1 MNGSR
6 PRRLSPIR
14 RFAAGSALSLVLAAA
29 AMGAAQAQSLRD
41 TMTMSYQSNPTLS
54 AQRQSLRATNEQIAQ
69 ALSGYRPT
77 VEAGASAGIGWSDI
91 ESEEGGGT
99 ETINP
104 ASIGID
110 ISQPLYSGGSTAASV
125 DRAENTIQAARAN
138 YVLTEQD
145 VLLNAV
151 IAYMNVV
158 REQAILDL
166 AINNERVLQRQL
178 DAASDRFEVGEIT
191 RTDVSQAE
199 SRLAGAVADRIE
211 AEGLLRIARAT
222 FARIV
227 GVMPGVL
234 QPPEPTLAL
243 PATLEEAVLMA
254 EASNPS
260 IISAQFA
267 EEAAQAGID
276 VVRGEMLPQVS
287 LNGSISRDYEPSGS
301 IDRRDNAQI
310 VARVTVP
317 LYQSGS
323 VSSRVREARFLA
335 AEQRIRIEESRRA
348 VIANAISSWEALE
361 TARASIQSLAAQIRA
376 AEIAL
381 DGVQQEA
388 QVGSRTILDVLDA
401 EQELLDAR
409 VALVRAERDET
420 VAAFQLLATVGGL
433 TARNLALPVDY
444 YEFDPD
450 YDEARTSWWGTSIDE
465 EAQ

>member
-6 PRRLSPIR
+6 PRWLSPIR
-14 RFAAGSALSLVLAAA
+14 RFAAGSALSLVLSAA

-41 TMTMSYQSNPTLS
+41 SMTMSYQSNPTLS

-77 VEAGASAGIGWSDI
+77 VEASASAGIGWSDI

-138 YVLTEQD
+138 YVLTEQG

-199 SRLAGAVADRIE
+199 SRVAGAVADRIE

-222 FARIV
+222 FARVV

-234 QPPEPTLAL
+234 QPPEPALAL

-381 DGVQQEA
+381 NGVRQEA

-409 VALVRAERDET
+409 VALVQAERDET
-420 VAAFQLLATVGGL
+420 VAAFQLLASVGGL

-450 YDEARTSWWGTSIDE
+450 YDEARQSWWGTSIED